1 MMSVLAAYDALVAG
15 GELRPDAEQRAAAER
30 LNALQAELEAVPP
43 RGSLL
48 WRLTG
53 RKPESPRGV
62 YLWGAVGRGKSMLM
76 DLFYDQ
82 LHIQRKR
89 RVHFHAF
96 MLDVHARMREVR
108 KSEAGDPIPLV
119 ADALVENTRCL
130 AFDEMVVNN
139 SADAMI
145 LSRLFTALIDRG
157 VTVVATSNR
166 PPSDLY
172 KDGLNREHFLP
183 FIALVE
189 AKLDVMG
196 LNGPTDYRRDRLG
209 DGARWFVPA
218 DEAASAALSAAFFR
232 LTDYPPEDR
241 AHVPTLDLD
250 LGGGRALHVP
260 KALKGVAVFSF
271 KRLCAEARGASDYLA
286 VARHFHTVIIVGIP
300 RMGPE
305 NRNEAARFVT
315 LIDALYE
322 YKVKLLASAA
332 AMPDDL
338 YVAGDGAFEFERTA
352 SRLSEMQSDDYL
364 ALGHGQQD
372 AADNFS
378 PA

>member
-1 MMSVLAAYDALVAG
+1 MTGGVLAAYDALVAG
-15 GELRPDAEQRAAAER
+15 GELQPDPEQRVAAGR
-30 LNALQAELEAVPP
+30 LNKLQEELEAVPP
-43 RGSLL
+43 KGSLL
-48 WRLTG
+48 WRIAG
-53 RKPESPRGV
+53 RKPEAPRGL
-62 YLWGAVGRGKSMLM
+62 YMWGGVGRGKSMLM
-76 DLFYDQ
+76 DLFYDN
-82 LHIQRKR
+82 LAIERKR
-89 RVHFHAF
+89 RVHFHEF
-96 MLDVHARMREVR
+96 MQDIHARLRVER
-108 KSEAGDPIPLV
+108 DKAQGDPIPPV
-119 ADALVENTRCL
+119 AAALKEQARCI

-145 LSRLFTALIDRG
+145 MSRLFTALITSG

-166 PPSDLY
+166 PPHDLY

-183 FIALVE
+183 FIALIGQR
-189 AKLDVMG
+189 LDVLG

-250 LGGGRALHVP
+250 LGGGRILHVP

-271 KRLCAEARGASDYLA
+271 KRLCGEARGAADYLA
-286 VARHFHTVIIVGIP
+286 VARQFHTVIIVGIP

-332 AMPDDL
+332 AMPDAL

-364 ALGHGQQD
+364 ALGHGQGE
-372 AADNFS
+372 